1 MFLKKLS
8 KILARGPPTQ
18 DTINL
23 YSGKYSTL
31 FGTALGCLYL
41 LEEGSQKMNC
51 RKLIWSFIALSLL
64 PISLL
69 ASDKI
74 VKETLDSQGRKRAYY
89 LFVPGSIKADTPV
102 PLLVMLH
109 GSGRTGLSLVE
120 KWKDIAGR
128 EGFIIVGP
136 DSSDTRGWSSPA
148 DGPAFLYDL
157 VESLRAKYPIN
168 PRRLYL
174 FGHSAGAVFAMNMA
188 MLESEY
194 FAATAVHAGSWR
206 DERESAVMDY
216 AKRKPPLAIFV
227 GDKDNFFPLSS
238 VKATE
243 AALKE
248 RGFPLELTVIKGHTH
263 WYYDKAPEINRNV
276 WDFLKRHEL
285 REEPRYEK
293 YAYAS
298 GRG

>member
-1 MFLKKLS
+1 
-8 KILARGPPTQ
+8 
-18 DTINL
+18 
-23 YSGKYSTL
+23 
-31 FGTALGCLYL
+31 
-41 LEEGSQKMNC
+41 MN
-51 RKLIWSFIALSLL
+51 RPKLIWSFIALSLIS
-64 PISLL
+64 ISLL

-74 VKETLDSQGRKRAYY
+74 VKETLESQGRKRAYY
-89 LFVPGSIKADTPV
+89 LFVPDSIKPGTPV
-102 PLLVMLH
+102 PLIVMLH
-109 GSGRTGLSLVE
+109 GSGRIGLSLVE
-120 KWKDIAGR
+120 KWKDLASR
-128 EGFIIVGP
+128 EGFIIAGP

-148 DGPAFLYDL
+148 DGPDFLHDL

-206 DERESAVMDY
+206 DEREFTVMNY

-227 GDKDNFFPLSS
+227 GDKDNFFPLNS
-238 VKATE
+238 VKSTE

-263 WYYDKAPEINRNV
+263 WYYDKAPEINRNA

-285 REEPRYEK
+285 SADPRYEV
-293 YAYAS
+293 Y
-298 GRG
+298 GR